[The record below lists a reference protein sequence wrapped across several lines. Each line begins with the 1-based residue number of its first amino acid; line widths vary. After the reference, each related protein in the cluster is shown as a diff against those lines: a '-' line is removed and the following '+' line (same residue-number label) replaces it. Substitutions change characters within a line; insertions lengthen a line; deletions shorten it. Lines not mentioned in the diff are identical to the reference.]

1 MRHENYLEI
10 AKAIDEL
17 AWEMFERGYDK
28 GFNRENV
35 ERKSLFLT
43 MTQLERVV
51 CQNKILAALMIKE
64 CPACEKS

>member
-1 MRHENYLEI
+1 
-10 AKAIDEL
+10 
-17 AWEMFERGYDK
+17 
-28 GFNRENV
+28 
-35 ERKSLFLT
+35 LFLT